1 MTKRSFLGTVLL
13 GFLTVTT
20 LLAETNQTAQ
30 TAKDLPAEAQ
40 KEKSAE
46 LKTGKYYIDNG
57 KVRLGID
64 LDRGGSVFYFAQSS
78 TKKNILNHADEGR
91 FIQQSYYGEPD
102 GSVWGGNPWVWNPI
116 QGGGSKGRKAKVRS
130 HVLEKESWSY
140 SIRIQI
146 IMRQ

>member
-13 GFLTVTT
+13 GLLTVT

-64 LDRGGSVFYFAQSS
+64 LDRGGSTHLPGTA
-78 TKKNILNHADEGR
+78 HGR
-91 FIQQSYYGEPD
+91 RRY
-102 GSVWGGNPWVWNPI
+102 SV
-116 QGGGSKGRKAKVRS
+116 R
-130 HVLEKESWSY
+130 
-140 SIRIQI
+140 
-146 IMRQ
+146 